1 MTIEVK
7 EIIVR
12 TTVGEGNKYLPFNQ
26 FNIKKLKLEILNELK
41 KEQRKI
47 EKHRKER

>member
-1 MTIEVK
+1 MAIEVK

-12 TTVGEGNKYLPFNQ
+12 TTVAEGNKHQPFNQ
-26 FNIKKLKLEILNELK
+26 YNLKKLKFEILNELK

>member
-1 MTIEVK
+1 MAIEVK

-12 TTVGEGNKYLPFNQ
+12 TTVDEGNKHQPFNQ
-26 FNIKKLKLEILNELK
+26 FNLKKLKSEILIEMK
-41 KEQRKI
+41 KEQHKI